1 MATPLYYHYVMNFEL
16 LNTQPSPEELA
27 RQKTAE
33 ILNVF
38 EVPKSEEELASL
50 AEDSSQQLQ
59 EEEIE
64 RFKRR
69 KNFWKKYSDPLTR
82 AMGVLTVVIVGSVSF
97 PKVQKNFE
105 DTRKILGGVENVD
118 DALEL
123 TSLSCDAVRETGKN
137 SLKSVIEGQLL
148 NKTEEQEKITEEKQ
162 TTVSFENEDILDPE
176 TRKFISELF
185 SEENPVF
192 PKEQLKEVEHFVFS
206 KEYEKMPERYGQ
218 NLSRSGHKV
227 GQAEDFGRTVRVYF
241 NKELYGENKDKL
253 SKRFNSIRIASVIFH
268 EVGHCNDWIRDSE
281 MGLIERLRM
290 LKLITERVNSEDRF
304 TSDYVEAID
313 SPGGKKETQ
322 YIKATEY
329 WAEICEEYFAAPEAF
344 KIENPV
350 DFKIVDDFIKK
361 QSPGFDIFE
370 AMKKIQKL
378 ANKHFGKPATELA
391 MSKDSRYDD
400 YDYVSNDS
408 KQTNHYSELTQTQIN
423 KEVINKRAENKKVEK
438 KLIKK
443 PVVKGGHPFK

>member
-1 MATPLYYHYVMNFEL
+1 MNFEL

-69 KNFWKKYSDPLTR
+69 KSFLRKYSGLIHR
-82 AMGVLTVVIVGSVSF
+82 GLGVLALVAVGSVNF
-97 PKVQKNFE
+97 PKFQRNFE
-105 DTRKILGGVENVD
+105 DTKKILGGIESVD

-123 TSLSCDAVRETGKN
+123 TSLSCDAVIKTGED
-137 SLKSVIEGQLL
+137 SLKLVIAGQLL
-148 NKTEEQEKITEEKQ
+148 NKIEEQEKITEEKQ
-162 TTVSFENEDILDPE
+162 TTVSFKNEDILDPE

-185 SEENPVF
+185 SEENLVF
-192 PKEQLKEVEHFVFS
+192 PKEGLKEVEHLIFS
-206 KEYEKMPERYGQ
+206 KEYEKMPEQYGQ
-218 NLSRSGHKV
+218 NLSHDGHKA

-241 NKELYGENKDKL
+241 NKELYGENKNKL
-253 SKRFNSIRIASVIFH
+253 PKRLSAIQIASVIFH
-268 EVGHCNDWIRDSE
+268 EISHCNDWVRDSE

-290 LKLITERVNSEDRF
+290 LKLITERINSEDRF
-304 TSDYVEAID
+304 ISDYVEAID
-313 SPGGKKETQ
+313 SPNGKKQTQ

-423 KEVINKRAENKKVEK
+423 KEVINKRAENKKLDK
-438 KLIKK
+438 KSNIKK
-443 PVVKGGHPFK
+443 TKTPFKFPFK